1 MPRNRA
7 RKALAAGKVGAV
19 TLDRYGIA
27 SGLPSFLG
35 SHEGWFAGKEAAYSR
50 DQLFEFRQL
59 VLPGAVGDVRD
70 APDRIIRP
78 KEDE

>member
-7 RKALAAGKVGAV
+7 RSALGAGRAGAV
-19 TLDRYGIA
+19 TLARHGIA
-27 SGLPSFLG
+27 SDLPRFLG
-35 SHEGWFAGKEAAYSR
+35 PHEGWFAGKEPAYSR

-59 VLPGAVGDVRD
+59 VLPGAVGAVRD
-70 APDRIIRP
+70 ASDRIISP